1 MRYAIA
7 YHEANGKGFSK
18 TEPYI
23 HDEFKN
29 DNKDECLKVASEMVD
44 DGYCL
49 VTPFIIDDKR
59 EYYDWEYV
67 NAHKVIKIEE

>member
-23 HDEFKN
+23 HDEFIN
-29 DNKDECLKVASEMVD
+29 DSKEECLKVASKMVN

-59 EYYDWEYV
+59 EYYNWEYV
-67 NAHKVIKIEE
+67 NAHKVIKIE